1 MSNLECESN
10 RITLQE
16 IKENKAL
23 DTELSNALKSIVVAK
38 KNDFVRLKTL
48 KYKEVLPV
56 LITYKGVLNT
66 GIDIVKLE
74 VMLRTGHDVIIGKNK
89 NNVLCILGYVT
100 TSFYESNA
108 SNVFDEKTINYEDIT
123 FIVKDKV
130 KPEKEGF
137 EEISNHNNCT
147 TGKFVVI
154 RNKVLNYV
162 NDFDLIEYYI
172 DTMAEIMLSRY
183 SIILQTR
190 VNTFLKGQRGDET
203 INQVLSD
210 VYNAMPFP
218 KVTDNFE
225 IEDSIHTIN
234 SNFGGVL
241 EDLKRELQHQI
252 SELNNEIGIQSLA
265 VDKASGVNEVESK
278 SNHAS
283 TSANANLYIKGRNEP
298 LKKLNKRFGT
308 EIIAMYDDNVISEM
322 SIIGDNM
329 VKEVGK

>member
-1 MSNLECESN
+1 MKECVMN
-10 RITLQE
+10 RETLQK
-16 IKENKAL
+16 ITTSGAL
-23 DTELSNALKSIVVAK
+23 DTELSNALKSIVVKK

-48 KYKEVLPV
+48 KYKEILPV
-56 LITYKGVLNT
+56 LITYKGVLDT

-74 VMLRTGHDVIIGKNK
+74 VMLRNGNDVVIGKNK
-89 NNVLCILGYVT
+89 NDVLCILGYVT
-100 TSFYESNA
+100 TPFYESNPEIFYTEQT
-108 SNVFDEKTINYEDIT
+108 VKYEDIH
-123 FIVKDKV
+123 FIVNDHV
-130 KPEKEGF
+130 KPDPENF
-137 EEISNHNNCT
+137 EEISNHNKCT
-147 TGKFVVI
+147 TGEFVVI

-162 NDFDLIEYYI
+162 NDFELVEYYV

-210 VYNAMPFP
+210 VYNGMPFP
-218 KVTDNFE
+218 KVTDLFD
-225 IEDSIHTIN
+225 IEESVHSLN
-234 SNFGGVL
+234 NNYSNVL
-241 EDLKRELQHQI
+241 EDLKRELQNWI

-308 EIIAMYDDNVISEM
+308 ELIAMYDDNVISEM
-322 SIIGDNM
+322 SIIGNNI
-329 VKEVGK
+329 VKEVDK

>member
-1 MSNLECESN
+1 MEECNPN
-10 RITLQE
+10 RETLQK
-16 IKENKAL
+16 ITTSGAL
-23 DTELSNALKSIVVAK
+23 DTELSNALKSIVVKK

-48 KYKEVLPV
+48 KYKEILPV
-56 LITYKGVLNT
+56 LITYKGVLDT

-74 VMLRTGHDVIIGKNK
+74 VMLRNGNDVVIGKNK
-89 NNVLCILGYVT
+89 NGVLCILGYVT
-100 TSFYESNA
+100 TTFYESNPEIFYTEQT
-108 SNVFDEKTINYEDIT
+108 VKYEDIH
-123 FIVKDKV
+123 FIVNDLV
-130 KPEKEGF
+130 KPDPENF

-147 TGKFVVI
+147 TGEFVVI

-162 NDFDLIEYYI
+162 NDFELVEYYV

-210 VYNAMPFP
+210 VYNGMPFP
-218 KVTDNFE
+218 KVTDLFD
-225 IEDSIHTIN
+225 IEESVHSLN
-234 SNFGGVL
+234 NNYSNVL
-241 EDLKRELQHQI
+241 EDLKRELQNWI

-308 EIIAMYDDNVISEM
+308 ELIAMYDDNVISEM
-322 SIIGDNM
+322 SVIGNNI
-329 VKEVGK
+329 VKEVDK

>member
-1 MSNLECESN
+1 MTKEECVTSN
-10 RITLQE
+10 RDTLQQ
-16 IKENKAL
+16 IKESGAL
-23 DTELSNALKSIVVAK
+23 DTELSNALKSIVVQK

-56 LITYKGVLNT
+56 LITYRNAFET
-66 GIDIVKLE
+66 NIDLVKLE
-74 VMLRTGHDVIIGKNK
+74 VMLRNNRDVIIGKNK
-89 NNVLCILGYVT
+89 LDKICILGYVNT
-100 TSFYESNA
+100 QFYESNPE
-108 SNVFDEKTINYEDIT
+108 NLYDEKTLKFEDIHFT
-123 FIVKDKV
+123 IKDEVIPDKD
-130 KPEKEGF
+130 GF
-137 EEISNHNNCT
+137 EEISNHNDCQ
-147 TGKFVVI
+147 TGNFVVL

-162 NDFDLIEYYI
+162 NDFQLIEYYV

-210 VYNAMPFP
+210 VYNGMPFP
-218 KVTDNFE
+218 KVTDLFD

-308 EIIAMYDDNVISEM
+308 QIFALYDDNVISEM
-322 SIIGDNM
+322 ALIGDNM
-329 VKEVGK
+329 VKEVK

>member
-1 MSNLECESN
+1 MEECNPN
-10 RITLQE
+10 RETLQK
-16 IKENKAL
+16 ITTSGAL
-23 DTELSNALKSIVVAK
+23 DTELSNALKSIVVKK

-48 KYKEVLPV
+48 KYKEILPV
-56 LITYKGVLNT
+56 LITYKGVLDT

-74 VMLRTGHDVIIGKNK
+74 VMLRNGNDVVIGKNK
-89 NNVLCILGYVT
+89 NDVLCILGYVT
-100 TSFYESNA
+100 TTFYESNPEIFYTEQT
-108 SNVFDEKTINYEDIT
+108 VKYEDIH
-123 FIVKDKV
+123 FIVNDLV
-130 KPEKEGF
+130 KPDPENF
-137 EEISNHNNCT
+137 EEISNHNKCK
-147 TGKFVVI
+147 TGDFVVI

-162 NDFDLIEYYI
+162 NDFELVEYYV

-210 VYNAMPFP
+210 VYNGMPFP
-218 KVTDNFE
+218 KVTDLFD
-225 IEDSIHTIN
+225 IEESVHSLN
-234 SNFGGVL
+234 NNYSNVL
-241 EDLKRELQHQI
+241 EDLKRELQNWI

-308 EIIAMYDDNVISEM
+308 ELIAMYDDNVISEM
-322 SIIGDNM
+322 SVIGNNI
-329 VKEVGK
+329 VKEVDK